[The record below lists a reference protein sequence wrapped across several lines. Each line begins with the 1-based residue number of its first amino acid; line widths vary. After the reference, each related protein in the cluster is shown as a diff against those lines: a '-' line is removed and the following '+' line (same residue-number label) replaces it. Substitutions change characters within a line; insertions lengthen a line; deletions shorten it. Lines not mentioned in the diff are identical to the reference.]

1 MELCV
6 ASLDKLFKNEKGY
19 NGPQLEGMPPPEDVF
34 LQLAKG
40 MSYIHKLNL
49 SHRDIKPHNVLIYVK
64 QERSNKT
71 SNNVDVIL
79 KWTDFGGSKK
89 VNMEGENSMSG
100 FKFSF
105 NWCSPEVLKPLFDD
119 TTDASK
125 FSQKMIKSDIFSE
138 GLVFGCYLLEGKHL
152 YGSSNDEIQ
161 RNLIANNP
169 INMPTIGRP
178 I

>member
-6 ASLDKLFKNEKGY
+6 ASLDKIFKNEKGY
-19 NGPQLEGMPPPEDVF
+19 NGPKLEDMPPPEDVF
-34 LQLAKG
+34 LQLAEG

-49 SHRDIKPHNVLIYVK
+49 SHRDIKPHNVLICVK
-64 QERSNKT
+64 QGRSNET
-71 SNNVDVIL
+71 SNNLIL

-89 VNMEGENSMSG
+89 VNIGGNCSMSD
-100 FKFSF
+100 FKFTY
-105 NWCSPEVLKPLFDD
+105 NWCSPEVLKLFFYD

-125 FSQKMIKSDIFSE
+125 FNKKMIKSDIFSE
-138 GLVFGCYLLEGKHL
+138 GLVFAFYLLEGEHL
-152 YGSSNDEIQ
+152 YGSSSDIQ
-161 RNLIANNP
+161 RNLVDNNP